1 MDYLIHLLIEACI
14 LLIAS
19 FLFSQIEVKGIGSA
33 IIAALVIGL
42 LNISLGAILDFI
54 FGPLNFITFG
64 LVSIFINALML
75 KLADWLLPGFK
86 IKGFLYAVV
95 LAILLAVGNM
105 LFQ

>member
-1 MDYLIHLLIEACI
+1 MDYLIHLLIEAGI

-19 FLFSQIEVKGIGSA
+19 FLFSQIEVRGIGSA

-42 LNISLGAILDFI
+42 LNISLGSILDFI

-64 LVSIFINALML
+64 LVSIIINALML

-86 IKGFLYAVV
+86 IKGFFYAFV